1 MRARLTTGVVMVWC
15 VFAIASNASAQ
26 ATSTASPPVTVIK
39 AHRLFDGRGD
49 SSIANGVVV
58 VQGGKITAAGAG
70 VAMPAGARV
79 IDLGDVTLLPG
90 FIDAHTHLTME
101 GSPDWN
107 ADMVANLRETV
118 AEKAL
123 IAATYARKTL
133 LAGFTTVRNVG
144 SEDYLDVGLRNAINR
159 GLTPGPRMLV
169 SVYALGARG
178 GHCDTTG
185 FPYMRLGK
193 ETGPAEGIASGP
205 DGFRDAVRYQVK
217 YGADVIKVCA
227 TGGVLSLA
235 DEVDTPQL
243 TQPEMDAL
251 VDEAHRLRKKT
262 AAHAHGASGAKVAI
276 RAGIDS
282 IEHGSFLDDEAL
294 TMMKERGTYLVPT
307 LMAGELVSG
316 KVGNY
321 QFPPEIAAK
330 GRAAGEAVTKMIGR
344 AIQMGVKIALG
355 TDSAVTPHGMNARE
369 FFLLVQGGMTP
380 AQALRAGTREGAAL
394 LGLDKRIGTLE
405 AGKDADLVAVAGDP
419 VTDITATQQ
428 PVFVMKAGTI
438 YKCEVPTA
446 NCEVK

>member
-1 MRARLTTGVVMVWC
+1 MVWC

-282 IEHGSFLDDEAL
+282 IEHGSFLDDEAVR
-294 TMMKERGTYLVPT
+294 MMKEKGTYLVPT
-307 LMAGELVSG
+307 LMAGEYAG
-316 KVGNY
+316 GRKATRKY
-321 QFPPEIAAK
+321 PPEIASKALQALD
-330 GRAAGEAVTKMIGR
+330 GRSSAFKRAVG
-344 AIQMGVKIALG
+344 AGVKIAFG
-355 TDSAVTPHGMNARE
+355 TDSGVSPHGKNAEE
-369 FFLLVQGGMTP
+369 FALLVEHGLS
-380 AQALRAGTREGAAL
+380 AAAALRTSAAAAAL
-394 LGLDKRIGTLE
+394 LGVDRITGTIE
-405 AGKDADLVAVAGDP
+405 AGKEADIVGVPGNVLQAIG
-419 VTDITATQQ
+419 ATEH
-428 PVFVMKAGTI
+428 VRFVMKGGR
-438 YKCEVPTA
+438 V
-446 NCEVK
+446 VRRD